1 MALVLPDLSTHT
13 ALVTG
18 GNSGLGFE
26 TAQALAAAGARVLL
40 ACRNAEKAEAAIARI
55 RAAHPAGRVEPV
67 ALDLASLASVR
78 TAAQRVRTT
87 CPRLDLLINNAGVMA
102 VPYTRTADGFE
113 LQLGVN
119 HLGHFALTG
128 LLLESLLRADGARVV
143 SVSSLVHYAGRL
155 QLDDLQSER
164 RYDKWAAYA
173 QSKLANLLFAFEL
186 GRKLGRV
193 GARAISVACH
203 PGYASTQLQLVG
215 PELERSVLKASL
227 FRASNALF
235 AQSAVAGAQST
246 LAAATASNAKNGD
259 CYGPR
264 LLYGAPAR
272 VATHPRARDE
282 ALASA
287 LWARSSE
294 LTGVRFEELES

>member
-1 MALVLPDLSTHT
+1 MALVLPDLSMHS

-26 TAQALAAAGARVLL
+26 TAQALAGAGARVLL
-40 ACRNAEKAEAAIARI
+40 ACRSAERAEAAIARI
-55 RAAHPAGRVEPV
+55 RAAYPTSRVEPI
-67 ALDLASLASVR
+67 ALDLASLTSVR
-78 TAAQRVRTT
+78 TAAQRVRAA
-87 CPRLDLLINNAGVMA
+87 CPSLDLLINNAGVMA
-102 VPYTRTADGFE
+102 VPYARTADGFE

-128 LLLESLLRADGARVV
+128 LLLESLLRADRARVV
-143 SVSSLVHYAGRL
+143 SVSSLVHYAGRVK
-155 QLDDLQSER
+155 LDDLQSER
-164 RYDKWAAYA
+164 HYEKWAAYA

-186 GRKLGRV
+186 GRRLARG

-215 PELERSVLKASL
+215 PELERSLLKASL

-235 AQSAVAGAQST
+235 AQSAAAGAQST
-246 LAAATASNAKNGD
+246 LAAATASAAKNGD

-272 VATHPRARDE
+272 VGTHPKARDE
-282 ALASA
+282 ALARA

-294 LTGVRFEELES
+294 LTGVRFEALE

>member
-13 ALVTG
+13 ALITG

-26 TAQALAAAGARVLL
+26 TAKALAGAGARVLL
-40 ACRNAEKAEAAIARI
+40 ACRDSEKAQEAIARI
-55 RAAHPAGRVEPV
+55 AARFPASRVEAV

-78 TAAQRVRTT
+78 AAAERV
-87 CPRLDLLINNAGVMA
+87 CAAHPRLDLLCNNAGVMA
-102 VPYTRTADGFE
+102 LPYARTADGFE

-128 LLLESLLRADGARVV
+128 LLMEPLLRAERARIVTL
-143 SVSSLVHYAGRL
+143 SSLVHYAARL
-155 QLDDLQSER
+155 RLDDLNSER
-164 RYDKWAAYA
+164 HYEKWAAYA

-186 GRKLGRV
+186 GRKLERR

-215 PELERSVLKASL
+215 PALERSTLKASF

-235 AQSAVAGAQST
+235 AQSAAAGAQST
-246 LAAATASNAKNGD
+246 LLAATASDAKSGD
-259 CYGPR
+259 CFGPR
-264 LLYGAPAR
+264 LVYGKPAR
-272 VATHPRARDE
+272 VGTHANARDE
-282 ALASA
+282 ALARA
-287 LWARSSE
+287 LWARSIE
-294 LTGVRFEELES
+294 LTGVGFESIA